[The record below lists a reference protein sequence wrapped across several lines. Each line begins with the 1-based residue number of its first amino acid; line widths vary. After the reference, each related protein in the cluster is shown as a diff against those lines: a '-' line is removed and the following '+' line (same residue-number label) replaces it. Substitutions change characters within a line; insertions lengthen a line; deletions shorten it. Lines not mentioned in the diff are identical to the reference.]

1 MEIITWGDIRRG
13 TLAIVL
19 VIVPTV
25 LLATYMAQV
34 LQSYQ
39 ITGPGLLQLKRKG
52 APDALIEPLHE
63 LRLKPFFFKFRLMS
77 EVETRISDV
86 DLFKKYENKIERQ
99 ISVVSGDDFMSVI
112 GMPAVEYIFLA
123 VLAVYYWI
131 LWFVTRRWFPDGKV

>member
-25 LLATYMAQV
+25 LLGTYMVPA
-34 LQSYQ
+34 LKSYQ
-39 ITGPGLLQLKRKG
+39 ITGPGLWELKRKG

-77 EVETRISDV
+77 EVESRISDT
-86 DLFKKYENKIERQ
+86 DLFKRYEKKIERQ
-99 ISVVSGDDFMSVI
+99 ISSIAMSGGV
-112 GMPAVEYIFLA
+112 AVEYIFLA
-123 VLAVYYWI
+123 VLAAYYVI

>member
-25 LLATYMAQV
+25 LLGTYMYPA
-34 LQSYQ
+34 QSYQ
-39 ITGPGLLQLKRKG
+39 ITGPGLWELKRKG

-77 EVETRISDV
+77 EVETRISDA
-86 DLFKKYENKIERQ
+86 DLLKKYEKKIERQ
-99 ISVVSGDDFMSVI
+99 ISVI
-112 GMPAVEYIFLA
+112 AMPAVEYIFLA
-123 VLAVYYWI
+123 VLAVYYGI

>member
-25 LLATYMAQV
+25 LLATYMAPV

-39 ITGPGLLQLKRKG
+39 ITGPGLWELKRKG
-52 APDALIEPLHE
+52 APDTLIEPLHE

-77 EVETRISDV
+77 EVESRISNE
-86 DLFKKYENKIERQ
+86 DLFKKYEKKIERQ
-99 ISVVSGDDFMSVI
+99 ISVI
-112 GMPAVEYIFLA
+112 AMPAVEYIFLT
-123 VLAVYYWI
+123 VLAAYYWI

>member
-25 LLATYMAQV
+25 LLGTYLDPG

-39 ITGPGLLQLKRKG
+39 ITGPGLWELKRKG

-77 EVETRISDV
+77 EVESRISDE
-86 DLFKKYENKIERQ
+86 DLFKKYEKKIERQ
-99 ISVVSGDDFMSVI
+99 IHVTPGLA
-112 GMPAVEYIFLA
+112 MPAVEYIFLA
-123 VLAVYYWI
+123 VLAAYYWI

>member
-25 LLATYMAQV
+25 LLGTYMAPV
-34 LQSYQ
+34 LKRYQ
-39 ITGPGLLQLKRKG
+39 ITWPGLWELKRKG

-77 EVETRISDV
+77 EVESRISDV

-99 ISVVSGDDFMSVI
+99 ISGI
-112 GMPAVEYIFLA
+112 AMPAVEYIFLA
-123 VLAVYYWI
+123 VLAAYYWI

>member
-25 LLATYMAQV
+25 LLGTYMAPA
-34 LQSYQ
+34 LKSYQ
-39 ITGPGLLQLKRKG
+39 ITGPGLWELKRKG
-52 APDALIEPLHE
+52 APDTLIEPLHE

-77 EVETRISDV
+77 EVESRISDA
-86 DLFKKYENKIERQ
+86 DLFKKYEKKIERQ
-99 ISVVSGDDFMSVI
+99 ISGI
-112 GMPAVEYIFLA
+112 AMPAVEYIFLA
-123 VLAVYYWI
+123 VLAAYYWI